1 LREKNL
7 PHKIEKICRLTNKMY
22 LHTVATFSG
31 VLIGNDIEH
40 AAVSAYLLIKNG
52 YYFVSN
58 PSNYTVKSNFLFRHG
73 PFAFPGKGGGGR
85 WVA

>member
-40 AAVSAYLLIKNG
+40 AAVSAYL
-52 YYFVSN
+52 
-58 PSNYTVKSNFLFRHG
+58 
-73 PFAFPGKGGGGR
+73 
-85 WVA
+85 